1 MMSDTPE
8 TSGAREGTSNVS
20 EAVLDDSEAALGV
33 HSEIA
38 LEVRGIKKS
47 FGPLAVLRGVDLR
60 LRRGEVLGLVG
71 DNGAGKSTLV
81 KILSGFSTPDA
92 GRILV
97 DGQEVHFRSVHEA
110 VEHGIETVYQDL
122 ALVPQLPVYLNLFLN
137 HEITHYGPL
146 RLLDKRRMRYLAETY
161 LNDINVFV
169 PNVDTEADRLSGGQR
184 QAIAVARATRAE
196 ANILLLDEP
205 LAAMGARESRLI
217 IDLVKE
223 LASSRQVSMIIIDHN
238 YAHLFQL
245 CDRVNVMQG
254 GRITIDRPV
263 EETSLEQLT
272 ELMVSSYRTQLQ
284 EVAAVRAP
292 QLRIKPPPPPPPPSS
307 RARLG
312 VIGVVLLAV
321 IGIVIGLVVSNTGHH
336 SSAPTSTTRAVTTT
350 TVAVPANKVVLSQA
364 GSNLATTA
372 SFRVTHA
379 PWAVVWS
386 YKCTPSGNFIVQ
398 VNQGGNVDANDASIN
413 ELGTKGRGTTHYSDT
428 GLFNLRIISE
438 CSWKVEVKN
447 G

>member
-1 MMSDTPE
+1 
-8 TSGAREGTSNVS
+8 
-20 EAVLDDSEAALGV
+20 
-33 HSEIA
+33 
-38 LEVRGIKKS
+38 
-47 FGPLAVLRGVDLR
+47 
-60 LRRGEVLGLVG
+60 
-71 DNGAGKSTLV
+71 
-81 KILSGFSTPDA
+81 
-92 GRILV
+92 
-97 DGQEVHFRSVHEA
+97 
-110 VEHGIETVYQDL
+110 
-122 ALVPQLPVYLNLFLN
+122 
-137 HEITHYGPL
+137 
-146 RLLDKRRMRYLAETY
+146 
-161 LNDINVFV
+161 
-169 PNVDTEADRLSGGQR
+169 
-184 QAIAVARATRAE
+184 
-196 ANILLLDEP
+196 
-205 LAAMGARESRLI
+205 
-217 IDLVKE
+217 
-223 LASSRQVSMIIIDHN
+223 
-238 YAHLFQL
+238 
-245 CDRVNVMQG
+245 
-254 GRITIDRPV
+254 
-263 EETSLEQLT
+263 
-272 ELMVSSYRTQLQ
+272 
-284 EVAAVRAP
+284 P

-398 VNQGGNVDANDASIN
+398 VNQGGNVDASDASIN